1 MIDRE
6 YIKRQ
11 NESAKELEL
20 KGFRLQGRDCNG
32 NACVIKDN
40 QVICE
45 KDYEAVLQKVS
56 DTSDNLTLEKIMNHL
71 INGGKVAPKGSK
83 SFQGMYL
90 KDGYDDVYIAYNHYG
105 SSAIKVNYKQLEWLV
120 NEIFGG
126 LDTLELKDNDYSV
139 YA

>member
-6 YIKRQ
+6 SIRKE
-11 NESAKELEL
+11 NECAEKLEVQ
-20 KGFRLQGRDCNG
+20 GYVLQGRDSEG
-32 NACVIKDN
+32 YVCVIKDN

-45 KDYEAVLQKVS
+45 KDYETVLKKVS
-56 DTSDNLTLEKIMNHL
+56 DTSDSLTLEKIMNHL

-83 SFQGMYL
+83 SFRGMYL